1 MLVSDW
7 RTLKSRAELVVV
19 RAFAVVATAAVLGGL
34 CFQQVHASDASSLIE
49 EVYVLDAEG
58 EHCLSCPDG
67 VVPTEVTQVIGAADA
82 ETIGGWI
89 QRRFSFRT
97 EQFNSSFKS
106 GDPIKHGLG
115 MRMGEMGGVSFHGDG
130 YTIHY
135 ESIPCWVWDCYK
147 PRMWRE
153 DRPDSWVW
161 RRKVPFAHAPIYPFV
176 VGDYVLFV
184 GQSSGTYDL
193 VILDVNTGRVV
204 EQFTP
209 DGEPDGFV
217 GSALLFAPGF
227 YRDGYIYLKT
237 WTKTTW
243 DPATRET
250 IREEPAKIY
259 VLKVRF

>member
-1 MLVSDW
+1 MNVYQMSM
-7 RTLKSRAELVVV
+7 V
-19 RAFAVVATAAVLGGL
+19 AVMGL
-34 CFQQVHASDASSLIE
+34 CISMAGISKLI
-49 EVYVLDAEG
+49 
-58 EHCLSCPDG
+58 
-67 VVPTEVTQVIGAADA
+67 
-82 ETIGGWI
+82 
-89 QRRFSFRT
+89 
-97 EQFNSSFKS
+97 
-106 GDPIKHGLG
+106 GDS
-115 MRMGEMGGVSFHGDG
+115 V
-130 YTIHY
+130 
-135 ESIPCWVWDCYK
+135 
-147 PRMWRE
+147 
-153 DRPDSWVW
+153 
-161 RRKVPFAHAPIYPFV
+161 YPFV
-176 VGDYVLFV
+176 IGDYLLFV